1 MSDPSDDLDALDA
14 FLDNVDDTAIDTV
27 LDSSAPVI
35 TTPQPKV
42 VQLNP
47 RNLSTPPLNMP
58 TTPVTSLPLFY
69 QQQMYNMMNM
79 GKASQFMP
87 QTPTTPQTPL
97 SSTFPRGGITLMP
110 FQYPLQQTPL
120 LKGQTMP
127 TTFSFTPPQRTIFT
141 PMNSK
146 ALVDVTGKFGK
157 NWPKFM
163 GNLRADI
170 SLVNYQA
177 WATTLQTLNSL
188 PEEEAKKKPPVKVFI
203 TTEYPAVL
211 LYSANR
217 EHIAN
222 VTNTQYNDCLIPL
235 LREKIVMAYA
245 TTPTHNK
252 RTDKY
257 QVLLKLYIVKKAF
270 QNDPAA
276 LQDLLAAEQGSD
288 DQPEKQ
294 LDANASAMRV
304 SLKELFDLL
313 DNSVD
318 DDDDDNWTT
327 AGTTRK
333 YSQIGGDGSASKL
346 RKTGPGDVSKGRVD
360 EDDLDDVDLDDE
372 LSEYINLDEVQ
383 QKGEEMGFKMELAK
397 MYDAMTQELSD
408 SESDDAGGSG
418 LGSDSDFDSDWSEEE
433 EEEDK
438 KKKKKNKNSKSAPV
452 EEISTPEILLAKLRP
467 YQYTALRWMLNR
479 EKEGKDP
486 QNTTPQL
493 HSLFEERV
501 FPDKSKYYYSSEIG
515 VLTKVFLPEP
525 PKPRGGILAD
535 EMGLGKTVEVISL
548 ICSNRMAEQHGSAPV
563 VVSAKGDKKE
573 KRYLSRAT
581 LVVTPLT
588 IVDQWKHEIERHT
601 SPPLKVYIYQGNR
614 RLRDVLHLLQYDV
627 IITTYNT
634 LAFEYSQTY
643 LNSNETRKKR
653 KKEVKEPK
661 EVQPSPMFQMEF
673 FRVVLDEAHN
683 IKNRK
688 SLQARATAAVEANR
702 RWAVTGTPIQ
712 NHIDDL
718 FSLFHFLRVNP
729 HGDWRWWSKNIGKP
743 FEKKDRRAAEALQNV
758 ISELVIRRTKDKKIN
773 GQRIVML
780 PPKRIQ
786 LIELEFSAAE
796 EQFYKSLYSYSKSK
810 FDEFVQSN
818 TVLKNYANILEMLLH
833 LRQVCDHPALII
845 NSFQKKSE
853 RSTMK
858 GFLESFAKTCSFDV
872 YDTILPMLPDVIK
885 YNAKRESFKQDQLSK
900 YGQFRE
906 EDVPSYGKINV
917 PDFMKQHWRGSTKIN
932 SLVSY
937 LKHDVK
943 ETTKSVVFSQW
954 TSMLDLVEIALE
966 KSGIRFVRLDGRMQ
980 RKDREIAV
988 ENFKNDRGVSVCL
1001 ISLKVGGIGLNLV
1014 WATHVFLLDP
1024 WWNPAIE
1031 QQAIDRVHRI
1041 GQEEEVHV
1049 IRFVVKNSVEERIM
1063 ALQKSKTKIASDALD
1078 VSNRD
1083 EENDADPDAESEVV
1097 ADDEDDFETV
1107 DMGEAEEESAML
1119 GGFGMTKKDAQ
1130 QVRIKDL
1137 STLFT

>member
-1 MSDPSDDLDALDA
+1 
-14 FLDNVDDTAIDTV
+14 
-27 LDSSAPVI
+27 
-35 TTPQPKV
+35 
-42 VQLNP
+42 
-47 RNLSTPPLNMP
+47 
-58 TTPVTSLPLFY
+58 
-69 QQQMYNMMNM
+69 
-79 GKASQFMP
+79 
-87 QTPTTPQTPL
+87 
-97 SSTFPRGGITLMP
+97 
-110 FQYPLQQTPL
+110 
-120 LKGQTMP
+120 
-127 TTFSFTPPQRTIFT
+127 
-141 PMNSK
+141 
-146 ALVDVTGKFGK
+146 
-157 NWPKFM
+157 
-163 GNLRADI
+163 
-170 SLVNYQA
+170 
-177 WATTLQTLNSL
+177 
-188 PEEEAKKKPPVKVFI
+188 
-203 TTEYPAVL
+203 
-211 LYSANR
+211 
-217 EHIAN
+217 
-222 VTNTQYNDCLIPL
+222 
-235 LREKIVMAYA
+235 
-245 TTPTHNK
+245 
-252 RTDKY
+252 
-257 QVLLKLYIVKKAF
+257 
-270 QNDPAA
+270 
-276 LQDLLAAEQGSD
+276 
-288 DQPEKQ
+288 
-294 LDANASAMRV
+294 
-304 SLKELFDLL
+304 
-313 DNSVD
+313 
-318 DDDDDNWTT
+318 
-327 AGTTRK
+327 
-333 YSQIGGDGSASKL
+333 
-346 RKTGPGDVSKGRVD
+346 
-360 EDDLDDVDLDDE
+360 
-372 LSEYINLDEVQ
+372 
-383 QKGEEMGFKMELAK
+383 MELAK

-408 SESDDAGGSG
+408 DSGGESDADAGAGSDD
-418 LGSDSDFDSDWSEEE
+418 DSDFDSDSDWS
-433 EEEDK
+433 DDDSSKK
-438 KKKKKNKNSKSAPV
+438 KKKKKNKKKKKTQAKAAPV
-452 EEISTPEILLAKLRP
+452 EEISTPEILNAQLRP
-467 YQYTALRWMLNR
+467 YQLAAMKWMMNR
-479 EKEGKDP
+479 EKEGKDN
-486 QNTTPQL
+486 QQTTPQL
-493 HSLFEERV
+493 HSLFEERQ

-548 ICSNRMAEQHGSAPV
+548 ICSNRMAEQSGPPATV
-563 VVSAKGDKKE
+563 TKGEKKE
-573 KRYLSRAT
+573 KKYLSRAT

-643 LNSNETRKKR
+643 LNSSETRKK
-653 KKEVKEPK
+653 KKKEPK
-661 EVQPSPMFQMEF
+661 EVLPSPIFQMEF

-743 FEKKDRRAAEALQNV
+743 FEKKDKRAAEALQSV

-786 LIELEFSAAE
+786 VLELDFSPAE
-796 EQFYKSLYSYSKSK
+796 DQFYKSLYSYSKGK
-810 FDEFVQSN
+810 FDEFVQSG

-833 LRQVCDHPALII
+833 LRQVCNHPALII

-858 GFLESFAKTCSFDV
+858 GFLENFAETCSYEM
-872 YDTILPMLPDVIK
+872 YDSILPMLPDVLK
-885 YNAKRESFKQDQLSK
+885 YNARREAFKTDQITK
-900 YGQFRE
+900 YGTFQE
-906 EDVPSYGKINV
+906 ADVPQFGKIV
-917 PDFMKQHWRGSTKIN
+917 VHSFMKQHWRGSTKIN
-932 SLVSY
+932 ALVNF
-937 LKHDVK
+937 LKYEVK

-966 KSGIRFVRLDGRMQ
+966 RNGIRFVRLDGRMQ

-988 ENFKNDRGVSVCL
+988 ENFKTDKGVSVCL

-1078 VSNRD
+1078 FSNRD
-1083 EENDADPDAESEVV
+1083 EENDAENEAEVE
-1097 ADDEDDFETV
+1097 DDEDDFEAV
-1107 DMGEAEEESAML
+1107 GLDDEGEGDML
-1119 GGFGMTKKDAQ
+1119 NGFGMTKKDAQ
-1130 QVRIKDL
+1130 NVRIKDL